1 MSLRLLTSRAL
12 AYGNLKTAN
21 ASTRSIPAL
30 IPAFRQFH
38 TSMNHS
44 RRASDDDTHEKPYS
58 TPVFN
63 QTFPAEA
70 PTSDTIVPVSMLDAF
85 NNMFD
90 RGPNVGVEII
100 TKNGFVLSNNVRVD
114 GPIILLNGTAFMWNV
129 PTGAKSPFENWNEDM
144 LKIFEV
150 TAPKPGQWFSYITAC
165 PHFHALSCWFIKLE
179 MVFHLLELILFG
191 TGKNFYPLPENLRTY
206 LFKLGIQVDQMST
219 VSLINHQF
227 NASLEDEMK

>member
-1 MSLRLLTSRAL
+1 MRLLTRRAL
-12 AYGNLKTAN
+12 AYGNLKKAN
-21 ASTRSIPAL
+21 ANMHSMPGSIPAY
-30 IPAFRQFH
+30 RQFH
-38 TSMNHS
+38 SSMNQA

-129 PTGAKSPFENWNEDM
+129 PAGAKSPFENWNEDM

-150 TAPKPGQWFSYITAC
+150 TAPKPGQCFSSSFPC
-165 PHFHALSCWFIKLE
+165 QHFHALPSCCFIKLE
-179 MVFHLLELILFG
+179 MVFHTSELILFG
-191 TGKNFYPLPENLRTY
+191 TGKNFYPLPEKLRTY

-219 VSLINHQF
+219 VSF
-227 NASLEDEMK
+227 NVLSI

>member
-12 AYGNLKTAN
+12 AYGKLKAAN
-21 ASTRSIPAL
+21 ASANSIPAL
-30 IPAFRQFH
+30 IPAFRKFH

-44 RRASDDDTHEKPYS
+44 RRASEDDTHEKPYS

-100 TKNGFVLSNNVRVD
+100 TKNGFVLSDNVRVD

-150 TAPKPGQWFSYITAC
+150 TAPKP
-165 PHFHALSCWFIKLE
+165 
-179 MVFHLLELILFG
+179 ELILFG

-219 VSLINHQF
+219 K
-227 NASLEDEMK
+227 NAASTYNVLAEEGRRIAAAMLPNTPTDAISGKSVV

>member
-1 MSLRLLTSRAL
+1 V
-12 AYGNLKTAN
+12 AN
-21 ASTRSIPAL
+21 GKLPLIKACARSTPAL
-30 IPAFRQFH
+30 IPAFKQFH
-38 TSMNHS
+38 TSMAHS
-44 RRASDDDTHEKPYS
+44 RKASDDDIHEKPYS

-63 QTFPAEA
+63 QTYPAEA

-129 PTGAKSPFENWNEDM
+129 PAGAKSPFENWNEDM

-150 TAPKPGQWFSYITAC
+150 TAPKPGQCYPSHPSVRTMCLRGF
-165 PHFHALSCWFIKLE
+165 F
-179 MVFHLLELILFG
+179 
-191 TGKNFYPLPENLRTY
+191 FY
-206 LFKLGIQVDQMST
+206 
-219 VSLINHQF
+219 
-227 NASLEDEMK
+227 

>member
-1 MSLRLLTSRAL
+1 MSLRSLSSRAL
-12 AYGNLKTAN
+12 AYGKLPTIKAC
-21 ASTRSIPAL
+21 TRSTPAF
-30 IPAFRQFH
+30 IPAFKQIH
-38 TSMNHS
+38 TSMPHS
-44 RRASDDDTHEKPYS
+44 RKASDDDTHEKPYS

-63 QTFPAEA
+63 QTYPAEA

-129 PTGAKSPFENWNEDM
+129 PAGAKSPFENWTEEM

-150 TAPKPGQWFSYITAC
+150 TAPKP
-165 PHFHALSCWFIKLE
+165 
-179 MVFHLLELILFG
+179 ELILFG

-219 VSLINHQF
+219 KNAASTYNVLAEEGRRIAAAMLPNTPTDAVSGKSIV
-227 NASLEDEMK
+227 

>member
-1 MSLRLLTSRAL
+1 MSLRSLSSCAL
-12 AYGNLKTAN
+12 AYGKSPITKAC
-21 ASTRSIPAL
+21 TRWTPAL
-30 IPAFRQFH
+30 IPAFKQFH
-38 TSMNHS
+38 TSMGHS
-44 RRASDDDTHEKPYS
+44 RKASDDDVHEKPYS

-63 QTFPAEA
+63 QTYPAEA

-150 TAPKPGQWFSYITAC
+150 TAPKPGQCFSSHPPCTR
-165 PHFHALSCWFIKLE
+165 FHAF
-179 MVFHLLELILFG
+179 VYLL
-191 TGKNFYPLPENLRTY
+191 FYLNWNRL
-206 LFKLGIQVDQMST
+206 
-219 VSLINHQF
+219 SLIRTHLVWNG
-227 NASLEDEMK
+227 